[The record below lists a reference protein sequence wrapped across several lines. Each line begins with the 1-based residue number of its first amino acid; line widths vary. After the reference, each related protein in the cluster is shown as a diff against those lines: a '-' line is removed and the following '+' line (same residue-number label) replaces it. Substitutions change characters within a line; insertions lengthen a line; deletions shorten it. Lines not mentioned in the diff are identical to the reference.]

1 MKTRHL
7 VTLLLVSGFILLS
20 ILIMQPMEMVGGYK
34 YIDILFPEGVIGWK
48 QLELLLIIQGVML
61 AVVIPVFIL
70 TYYFSWKYRAGNT
83 KARHDPDFDHHPAAE
98 YIWWGVPCIIVL
110 IIGIL
115 TWIRTHQLD
124 PYRPIDSPKKALVV
138 QAVALQWKW
147 LFIYPEEKIASVNF
161 LHIPK
166 DTPIHF
172 EVTADAPMNSLWI
185 PKLGGQIYAMPK
197 MKTELYLIADEVG
210 DFRGSSANISGKGFA
225 GMHFITRSS
234 LEDDFQNWVEAA
246 KQSEKALTAKEYDR
260 LAAPSQNNPVE
271 SYRLEDEN
279 LFEQIIMKYMPPKK
293 RG

>member
-1 MKTRHL
+1 MKKRHL
-7 VTLLLVSGFILLS
+7 VILLLVSSFILLA
-20 ILIMQPMEMVGGYK
+20 ILIMQPLEMVGGYK
-34 YIDILFPEGVIGWK
+34 YIDILFPEGVIGRK

-61 AVVIPVFIL
+61 VVVIPVFIL
-70 TYYFSWKYRAGNT
+70 TYYFSWKYRAGNP
-83 KARHDPDFDHHPAAE
+83 KARYDPDFDHHPAAE

-124 PYRPIDSPKKALVV
+124 PYRPIDSPKEELVV

-147 LFIYPEEKIASVNF
+147 LFIYPKEKIASVNF

-166 DTPIHF
+166 GTPIHF
-172 EVTADAPMNSLWI
+172 EITADAPMNSLWI

-197 MKTELYLIADEVG
+197 MKTELFLIADDVG

-234 LEDDFQNWVEAA
+234 LEDDFQKWVESA
-246 KQSEKALTAKEYDR
+246 KQSGKALNAKEYDR

-279 LFEQIIMKYMPPKK
+279 LFEQIIMKYMHPKAS
-293 RG
+293 G